1 MPPAVQSECL
11 VSFQPHLSQLP
22 NQSYAPTTAM
32 PDLSCIGDLRCSSR
46 QRQILNPLS
55 EARDLICIL
64 MDTSW
69 VHNPLSHKGNSP
81 SYGLFMKQESA
92 NDGLQPYLA
101 CCLFQQI
108 KFYWNIAMLIC
119 LCIISVCFYTTT
131 AGLSSCERECMNH
144 KA

>member
-55 EARDLICIL
+55 EARDLIYIL

-92 NDGLQPYLA
+92 NDGPWATTSPLPVVNKALLERSHA
-101 CCLFQQI
+101 HLFM
-108 KFYWNIAMLIC
+108 Y
-119 LCIISVCFYTTT
+119 
-131 AGLSSCERECMNH
+131 
-144 KA
+144 